1 MGCALAHPINH
12 NNMRTKAL
20 FLWAL
25 FCTMCLNNAFGQK
38 SIDIEVRKDTVI
50 IVGDLFS
57 DTDGTKIYGDKVGEE
72 RFGGIQDKFFQ
83 PIQVEPN
90 QGKNG
95 VEVFRNDDKRVALN
109 IVYETL
115 KDTEIEIVPAILVS
129 DPAKAKILGGGPGYY
144 PDKDAKI
151 IIKIKKG
158 DVDVNK
164 LINTPVTGAD
174 NYQPATTTDVDS
186 DPEEDV
192 DKEESTSYSKWHL
205 LLGALLLLLLCYFL
219 FKPNRKKIKKL
230 EAECSKLQDEVNS
243 LKKRMVQN
251 NNLQNTRQEEI
262 KRPDTMTREEIQAF
276 VVSQI
281 KIAQSQ
287 MPTVSPVYEQ
297 PKEPAKQQDFSTV
310 LDTDKVKYHSDS
322 NSFTIEN
329 VENPI
334 FRIYSSGNDF
344 FYTIVDD
351 SATRQELVGIIPSYA
366 GCITYQTTEGEASR
380 VEPVSPGKL
389 YKDGNSF
396 LVDTNNKLVV
406 RFVK

>member
-38 SIDIEVRKDTVI
+38 SIDIEVTKDTVI
-50 IVGDLFS
+50 IVGDIDLIK
-57 DTDGTKIYGDKVGEE
+57 DTKIYGDQPGNEQ
-72 RFGGIQDKFFQ
+72 FGGTNPDYFKDAQINRN
-83 PIQVEPN
+83 PN
-90 QGKNG
+90 SPENG
-95 VEVFRNDDKRVALN
+95 VAISQNKDKRVVLDVKYAKLPAITYIRLCPAIDKNTDPNKKPNYCPDTVN
-109 IVYETL
+109 IVT
-115 KDTEIEIVPAILVS
+115 IS
-129 DPAKAKILGGGPGYY
+129 
-144 PDKDAKI
+144 
-151 IIKIKKG
+151 IKKY
-158 DVDVNK
+158 DLKNTLEAKVDLGSYN
-164 LINTPVTGAD
+164 
-174 NYQPATTTDVDS
+174 QSRTTTDVDS

-281 KIAQSQ
+281 KYAQSQ
-287 MPTVSPVYEQ
+287 IPTVSPAYVQ
-297 PKEPAKQQDFSTV
+297 PKEPAKQQDVSSV
-310 LDTDKVKYHSDS
+310 LDTDKVKYHPDS
-322 NSFTIEN
+322 NSFTIED
-329 VENPI
+329 VDNPI
-334 FRIYSSGNDF
+334 FRIYSRGNDF

-380 VEPVSPGKL
+380 VEPVSSGKL

-396 LVDTNNKLVV
+396 IVDANNKLVV
-406 RFVK
+406 KFVK